1 MSCKMGKCSH
11 NKFPCAMGNEK
22 ATKLRLFRNT
32 EKMKPLMLTHT
43 ANIKFNPPAS

>member
-22 ATKLRLFRNT
+22 AAKLRLFRNT
-32 EKMKPLMLTHT
+32 RKNE
-43 ANIKFNPPAS
+43 ASDAYTYSKY